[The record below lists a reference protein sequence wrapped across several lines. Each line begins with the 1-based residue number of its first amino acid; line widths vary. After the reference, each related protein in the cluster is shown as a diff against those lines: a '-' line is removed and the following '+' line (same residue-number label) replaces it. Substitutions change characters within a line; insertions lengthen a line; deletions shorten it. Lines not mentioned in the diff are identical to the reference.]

1 MGIILK
7 SISLENFKGCK
18 KAKYDFGM
26 ITKIFGA
33 NATGKTTLFDA
44 LTFLLF
50 NKDSLGSEKFSIRPL
65 DKDGN
70 TIHNVEIKVSA
81 VFDVDGR
88 EMEFTKTQ
96 REKWVKKRG
105 SETAELQGNENLYE
119 IDGYPKTEKDY
130 KSAISDLV
138 GEDLFKMLTNPT
150 YFPSL
155 KWKEQRDILM
165 RFVSDVTDYELAKD
179 KPEFEPLLAELQ
191 KAPSADDIKAKY
203 QKSLTEWKKKQAE
216 IPIRIDEKFKDK
228 EKCGEIDLAELE
240 LERNAV
246 QDLLNANV
254 EKQKNADLSS
264 EDYNKIHAELMEL
277 KFAQSDFIRKAN
289 ESNVSMRS
297 HLEDKISAYKSDIE
311 KTERLIR
318 NDEDSVSHSEAVIS
332 LYEKQIA
339 EVRSHWSAVNSSQFD
354 ENEQICTVCGQ
365 MLPKDKISS
374 NMADFE
380 ERKKQNLETI
390 TAKGNSLKNQID
402 TEKDLIKKAKACIE
416 SNKSLIEECKERL
429 SELEQQLSALPISV
443 DVSAD
448 TEYLEI
454 GRKIEEKLSELRKF
468 DSAEDLKR
476 ELREEETELRNRM
489 AEVKAKFAKA
499 EANRQID
506 DRIAE
511 LRAEQRE
518 VAQKVADMEK
528 MIYLLESFIRYKMDM
543 ISESINGKFEL
554 VNFTLFRNQINGAL
568 AETCECEFNGVP
580 YSSLNSAAKIQCGLD
595 IIRSLQKLYGISCF
609 VFIDNRESCTEIP
622 KMDCQ
627 IISMYVSPA
636 DKELRVEVE

>member
-1 MGIILK
+1 MEIILK
-7 SISLENFKGCK
+7 SITLENFKGCK
-18 KAKYDFGM
+18 NKTYKFGLL
-26 ITKIFGA
+26 TRIFGA
-33 NATGKTTLFDA
+33 NASGKTTIFDA
-44 LTFLLF
+44 LTWLLF

-70 TIHNVEIKVSA
+70 PIHNVEIKVSA

-88 EMEFTKTQ
+88 EMEFTKVQ
-96 REKWVKKRG
+96 KEKWVKKRG
-105 SETAELQGNENLYE
+105 TDTAELQGNENLYE
-119 IDGYPKTEKDY
+119 VDGYPKTEKDY

-138 GEDLFKMLTNPT
+138 SEDLFKMLTNPT

-191 KAPSADDIKAKY
+191 KAPSTDDIKAKY
-203 QKSLTEWKKKQAE
+203 QKSLTEWKKKQVE
-216 IPIRIDEKFKDK
+216 IPVRIDEA
-228 EKCGEIDLAELE
+228 EKQRVDIDLAELE
-240 LERNAV
+240 LEQNAV
-246 QDLLNANV
+246 QELLNSNA
-254 EKQKNADLSS
+254 EKQKNSDLSS
-264 EDYNKIHAELMEL
+264 EDYNKVHAELMEL

-289 ESNVSMRS
+289 ESN
-297 HLEDKISAYKSDIE
+297 ISKRQDITVNISGYEEQIRTANRRISGLKNDINNMKFENE
-311 KTERLIR
+311 KY
-318 NDEDSVSHSEAVIS
+318 N
-332 LYEKQIA
+332 A
-339 EVRSHWSAVNSSQFD
+339 EITKVREQWSTAKNSQFD
-354 ENEQICTVCGQ
+354 ENEQICRTCGQ
-365 MLPKDKISS
+365 LLPTDKIRASR
-374 NMADFE
+374 AEFE
-380 ERKKQNLETI
+380 EWKK
-390 TAKGNSLKNQID
+390 
-402 TEKDLIKKAKACIE
+402 KDLAQITERGNRLKALIDSNNAQIKEFSDECVKLSADIEKWTKAKT
-416 SNKSLIEECKERL
+416 
-429 SELEQQLSALPISV
+429 ELEQQLSELPTSV

-489 AEVKAKFAKA
+489 ADVKAKFAKS

-511 LRAEQRE
+511 LRSEQRE

-543 ISESINGKFEL
+543 ISESINGKFDGICFKLFEL
-554 VNFTLFRNQINGAL
+554 QVNGAL
-568 AETCECEFNGVP
+568 KETCECTVDGVP
-580 YSSLNSAAKIQCGLD
+580 YSSLNNGHRIVAGLKIIKALQELYRVSAPIFVDNAE
-595 IIRSLQKLYGISCF
+595 SISTGNMP
-609 VFIDNRESCTEIP
+609 D
-622 KMDCQ
+622 MDCQ
-627 IISMYVSPA
+627 MVCLYVSE

>member
-44 LTFLLF
+44 LTWLLF

-70 TIHNVEIKVSA
+70 VIHNVEIKVSA

-88 EMEFTKTQ
+88 EMELAKKQ

-105 SETAELQGNENLYE
+105 SETAELHGNENLYE

-165 RFVSDVTDYELAKD
+165 RFVSDVTDYDLAKD

-191 KAPSADDIKAKY
+191 KAPSTDDIKAKY

-216 IPIRIDEKFKDK
+216 IPVRIDEA
-228 EKCGEIDLAELE
+228 EKQRVDIDLAELE

-246 QDLLNANV
+246 QELLNANA

-297 HLEDKISAYKSDIE
+297 HLEDKIFACKNDIARV
-311 KTERLIR
+311 ERLVR
-318 NDEDSVSHSEAVIS
+318 NDEDRVSHSEAVIS

-339 EVRSHWSAVNSSQFD
+339 EVRSQWSAVNSSQFD

-374 NMADFE
+374 NRADFE
-380 ERKKQNLETI
+380 ERKKQNLESI
-390 TAKGNSLKNQID
+390 TAKGNSLKSQID
-402 TEKDLIKKAKACIE
+402 AEKSKIVEANYSISEQKKNIEQFKA
-416 SNKSLIEECKERL
+416 RL
-429 SELEQQLSALPISV
+429 SELEQQLSELPTSI

-454 GRKIEEKLSELRKF
+454 GRKIDEKLSELRKF

-476 ELREEETELRNRM
+476 ELRAEETELRNRM

-511 LRAEQRE
+511 LRSEQRE

-528 MIYLLESFIRYKMDM
+528 MIYLLESFIRYKMDL
-543 ISESINGKFEL
+543 ISENINGKFDGISWK
-554 VNFTLFRNQINGAL
+554 LFHEQQNKAIV
-568 AETCECEFNGVP
+568 ETCECTVDGVP
-580 YSSLNSAAKIQCGLD
+580 YSSLNNGHRIVAGLKI
-595 IIRSLQKLYGISCF
+595 IKALQELYGVSAPIFVDNSEAISKG
-609 VFIDNRESCTEIP
+609 NLP

-627 IISMYVSPA
+627 MILLTVSD
-636 DKELRVEVE
+636 DKELRVEKE

>member
-18 KAKYDFGM
+18 KAKYDFGV

-33 NATGKTTLFDA
+33 NATGKTTMFDA

-70 TIHNVEIKVSA
+70 PIHNVEIKVSA
-81 VFDVDGR
+81 VFDVDGG

-191 KAPSADDIKAKY
+191 KAPSTDDIKAKY

-216 IPIRIDEKFKDK
+216 IPVRIDEA
-228 EKCGEIDLAELE
+228 EKQRVDIDLAELE
-240 LERNAV
+240 LEQNAV
-246 QDLLNANV
+246 QELLNANE

-289 ESNVSMRS
+289 ESN
-297 HLEDKISAYKSDIE
+297 ISKRQDITVNISGYEEQIRTANRRMSVITNDIIEMKSENE
-311 KTERLIR
+311 KY
-318 NDEDSVSHSEAVIS
+318 NSE
-332 LYEKQIA
+332 IA
-339 EVRSHWSAVNSSQFD
+339 RVREQWNTTKNSQFD
-354 ENEQICTVCGQ
+354 ENEQICRTCGQ
-365 MLPKDKISS
+365 LLPTDKISA
-374 NMADFE
+374 NRAEFE
-380 ERKKQNLETI
+380 EWKK
-390 TAKGNSLKNQID
+390 
-402 TEKDLIKKAKACIE
+402 KDLAQITGRGNRLKALIDNNADKIKQFEA
-416 SNKSLIEECKERL
+416 ECERL
-429 SELEQQLSALPISV
+429 STDIEYWTQRKAELEQQLSKLPTSV
-443 DVSAD
+443 DVSTD

-454 GRKIEEKLSELRKF
+454 GRKIDEKLSELRKF

-476 ELREEETELRNRM
+476 ELRAEETELRNRM
-489 AEVKAKFAKA
+489 AGVKAKFAKA

-511 LRAEQRE
+511 LRSEQRE
-518 VAQKVADMEK
+518 VAQKVADTEK

-554 VNFTLFRNQINGAL
+554 VNFILFRNQINGAL

-627 IISMYVSPA
+627 VISMYVSPA

>member
-18 KAKYDFGM
+18 NKTYKFGLL
-26 ITKIFGA
+26 TRIFGA
-33 NATGKTTLFDA
+33 NASGKTSIFDA
-44 LTFLLF
+44 LTWLLF

-70 TIHNVEIKVSA
+70 PIHNVEIKVSA
-81 VFDVDGR
+81 VFDVDGK
-88 EMEFTKTQ
+88 EMEFTKVQ
-96 REKWVKKRG
+96 KEKWVKKRG

-138 GEDLFKMLTNPT
+138 GEDLFKMLTNPA

-191 KAPSADDIKAKY
+191 KAPSTDDIKAKY

-216 IPIRIDEKFKDK
+216 IPVRIDEA
-228 EKCGEIDLAELE
+228 EKQKIDIDLAELE
-240 LERNAV
+240 LEQNAV
-246 QDLLNANV
+246 KELLNANA

-289 ESNVSMRS
+289 ESNISKRQDITVNISGYEEQVRTANRRMS
-297 HLEDKISAYKSDIE
+297 VITNDILEMKSENE
-311 KTERLIR
+311 KY
-318 NDEDSVSHSEAVIS
+318 NSE
-332 LYEKQIA
+332 IA
-339 EVRSHWSAVNSSQFD
+339 RVREQWNTTKNSQFD
-354 ENEQICTVCGQ
+354 ENEQICRTCGQ
-365 MLPKDKISS
+365 LLPTDKISA
-374 NMADFE
+374 NRAEFE
-380 ERKKQNLETI
+380 EWKK
-390 TAKGNSLKNQID
+390 
-402 TEKDLIKKAKACIE
+402 KDLAQITERGNRLKALIDNNSDKIKEFEAE
-416 SNKSLIEECKERL
+416 LERL
-429 SELEQQLSALPISV
+429 STDIEYWTQRKVGLEQELCTLPTSV

-448 TEYLEI
+448 TGYLEI

-476 ELREEETELRNRM
+476 ELWEEETELRNRM

-506 DRIAE
+506 DRIGE

-543 ISESINGKFEL
+543 TSESINGKFYGIFFKLFEL
-554 VNFTLFRNQINGAL
+554 QVNGGLK
-568 AETCECEFNGVP
+568 ETCECTVDGVP
-580 YSSLNSAAKIQCGLD
+580 YSSLNNGHRIVAGLKI
-595 IIRSLQKLYGISCF
+595 IKALQELYGVSAPIF
-609 VFIDNRESCTEIP
+609 VDNAESINDFNLP

-627 IISMYVSPA
+627 MILLTVSE
-636 DKELRVEVE
+636 DKELRVEVD

>member
-44 LTFLLF
+44 LTWLLF

-65 DKDGN
+65 DKDGEP
-70 TIHNVEIKVSA
+70 IHNVEIKVSA

-165 RFVSDVTDYELAKD
+165 RFVSDVTDYELAKG
-179 KPEFEPLLAELQ
+179 KSEFEPLLAELQ
-191 KAPSADDIKAKY
+191 KAPSTDDIKAKY

-216 IPIRIDEKFKDK
+216 IPVRIDEA
-228 EKCGEIDLAELE
+228 EKQKIDIDLAELE

-246 QDLLNANV
+246 QELLNANA

-277 KFAQSDFIRKAN
+277 KFAQSDFMRKAN
-289 ESNVSMRS
+289 ESNISKRQDITVNISGYEERIRTANRRMS
-297 HLEDKISAYKSDIE
+297 VITNDILEMKSENE
-311 KTERLIR
+311 KY
-318 NDEDSVSHSEAVIS
+318 NSE
-332 LYEKQIA
+332 IA
-339 EVRSHWSAVNSSQFD
+339 RVREQWNTTKNSQFD
-354 ENEQICTVCGQ
+354 ENEQICRTCGQ
-365 MLPKDKISS
+365 LLPTDKISA
-374 NMADFE
+374 NRAEFDE
-380 ERKKQNLETI
+380 WKK
-390 TAKGNSLKNQID
+390 
-402 TEKDLIKKAKACIE
+402 KDLAQITERGNRLKALIDNNSDKIKEFEAE
-416 SNKSLIEECKERL
+416 RERL
-429 SELEQQLSALPISV
+429 STDIEYWTQRKVGLEQELSALPTSV
-443 DVSAD
+443 DVSSD
-448 TEYLEI
+448 TDYLEI

-468 DSAEDLKR
+468 DSAEDFKC
-476 ELREEETELRNRM
+476 ELRAEETELRNRM

-511 LRAEQRE
+511 LRSEQRE

-543 ISESINGKFEL
+543 ISESINSKFDGICFKLFEL
-554 VNFTLFRNQINGAL
+554 QVNGGLK
-568 AETCECEFNGVP
+568 ETCECTVDGVP
-580 YSSLNSAAKIQCGLD
+580 YSSLNNGHRIVAGLKI
-595 IIRSLQKLYGISCF
+595 IKALQELYGVSAPIFVDNAESIS
-609 VFIDNRESCTEIP
+609 DGNMP
-622 KMDCQ
+622 DMDCQ
-627 IISMYVSPA
+627 MICLYVS
-636 DKELRVEVE
+636 DNKELRLEVE